1 MSNELLILESNIAS
15 IQDTGRYGLENYGFS
30 INGALDQFAYKIS
43 NALLGN
49 PLETPAIEVTA
60 FNFALKSHVDISV
73 CVTGAQAMVEAD
85 NEVIPQWE
93 TFILKKEKKLRISKI
108 HSGMRVYISL
118 AGGVNVPLIHGSA
131 SYDGMTGIGTKL
143 SKGDTL
149 SLNSNLTNCIRSKM
163 RIPEEDIPKY
173 ESPWEINVCEG
184 PDAAIFKK
192 HKKFFEEAKFR
203 VSLESDNIGIRLEK
217 CLLTQFS
224 PRQTLS
230 RGIIPG
236 AIEITPHG
244 QPIILHKGRGGTIGY
259 PVIACISS
267 ADLDLAGQMRPH
279 DTIQFTF
286 ISTDEAI
293 EIYRKREKYIHQI
306 LDKSLELVD
315 ISTKG
320 VI

>member
-1 MSNELLILESNIAS
+1 MSDELLILESNIAS
-15 IQDTGRYGLENYGFS
+15 IQDIGRYGLENYGFS

-73 CVTGAQAMVEAD
+73 CVTGAQAIVEAD
-85 NEVIPQWE
+85 NEVMPQWE

-108 HSGMRVYISL
+108 HSGMRVYINI

-131 SYDGMTGIGTKL
+131 SYDSMIGIGTKL
-143 SKGDTL
+143 TKGDTL
-149 SLNSNLTNCIRSKM
+149 SLNGSLTNCIRDKVRM
-163 RIPEEDIPKY
+163 PKDDIPGY
-173 ESPWEINVCEG
+173 QSPWKINVCPG
-184 PDAAIFKK
+184 PDVAIFKK
-192 HKKFFEEAKFR
+192 HIKVFEEAKFR

-217 CLLTQFS
+217 YRLTKFS
-224 PRQTLS
+224 PQQNLS

-244 QPIILHKGRGGTIGY
+244 QPIILHRGRGGTIGY

-267 ADLDLAGQMRPH
+267 ADLDLAGQVRPH
-279 DTIQFTF
+279 DTVRFTF
-286 ISTDEAI
+286 ISTDKAI
-293 EIYRKREKYIHQI
+293 EIYRKREKYIRQI
-306 LDKSLELVD
+306 LDKSLELND
-315 ISTKG
+315 ISTKEE
-320 VI
+320 

>member
-1 MSNELLILESNIAS
+1 MSDELLILESNIAS
-15 IQDTGRYGLENYGFS
+15 IQDIGRYGLENYGFS

-73 CVTGAQAMVEAD
+73 CVTGAQAIVEAD
-85 NEVIPQWE
+85 NEVMPQWE

-108 HSGMRVYISL
+108 HSGMRVYINI

-131 SYDGMTGIGTKL
+131 SYDSMIGIGTKL
-143 SKGDTL
+143 TKGDTL
-149 SLNSNLTNCIRSKM
+149 SLNGSLTNCIRDKVRM
-163 RIPEEDIPKY
+163 PKDDIPGY
-173 ESPWEINVCEG
+173 QSPWKINVCPG
-184 PDAAIFKK
+184 PDVAIFKK
-192 HKKFFEEAKFR
+192 HIKVFEEAKFR

-217 CLLTQFS
+217 YRLTKFS
-224 PRQTLS
+224 PQQNLS

-244 QPIILHKGRGGTIGY
+244 QPIILHRGRGGTIGY

-267 ADLDLAGQMRPH
+267 ADLDLAGQVRPH
-279 DTIQFTF
+279 DTVRFTF
-286 ISTDEAI
+286 ISTDKAI
-293 EIYRKREKYIHQI
+293 EIYRKREKYIQQI
-306 LDKSLELVD
+306 LDKSLELND
-315 ISTKG
+315 ISTKEE
-320 VI
+320 